1 MITWIRGRR
10 RRQQQ
15 ATSTSDADTGD
26 YIFGEGD
33 AEISRLNFQHYM
45 FRLAFQ
51 GDYSAPLQSPRD
63 ILDVASG
70 TGRLARELARR
81 FPEANVI
88 GFDISPEQLNAALAE
103 GTDPMPD
110 NCTFLPGNA
119 LEPFGFASGS
129 FDFTI
134 ARACSSFIPV
144 AQWPQV
150 IRELMRVTRR
160 GGWVE
165 IRDFGLVRSRN
176 LALNELTAKF
186 AHMGNARG
194 IHPGAGPFLKQ
205 YIDLVGGHHVLLR
218 NVTVRSGLPGKTSR
232 AGQLLLADYLA
243 LMDRVSPIVSQTGL
257 DTRQHWQA
265 LIRQARD
272 ETRVDPDNNYAEVEL
287 TSAYFRL

>member
-1 MITWIRGRR
+1 MITWLRGRR

-15 ATSTSDADTGD
+15 AALTNDPDTGD

-33 AEISRLNFQHYM
+33 AEISRLNFQHFM

-51 GDYSAPLQSPRD
+51 GDYSPPLRSPRD

-70 TGRLARELARR
+70 TGRWARELARQ
-81 FPEANVI
+81 FPDANVI
-88 GFDISPEQLNAALAE
+88 GFDINQDQLNASLAE
-103 GTDPMPD
+103 GTDSLPD

-119 LEPFGFASGS
+119 LEPFGFVSGS
-129 FDFTI
+129 FDFTM

-150 IRELMRVTRR
+150 IHEMMRVTRA

-165 IRDFGLVRSRN
+165 IRDFGLLRSQN
-176 LALNELTAKF
+176 VALNELTAKF

-205 YIDLVGGHHVLLR
+205 YIDLVGGRHVQVR
-218 NVTVRSGLPGKTSR
+218 NVTVRSGAPGKASR
-232 AGQLLLADYLA
+232 AGQFLLADYLA
-243 LMDRVSPIVSQTGL
+243 LMERVSSIVSQTGL
-257 DTRQHWQA
+257 DSFQHWQA

-272 ETRVDPDNNYAEVEL
+272 ETRIDPDRNYAEVEL